1 MPLHSIFS
9 TLPQPSSSS
18 KQRGA
23 AGSAQPWVP
32 AAKSAASMDPT
43 EGQQTRAPRRVSSLR
58 KSSATTTSSQEL
70 RRRRRS
76 PRHQNARRQHHLL
89 HSNAGGVSTLTYH
102 IYTSRSRGPPPSC
115 RRGGRRRRGIP
126 RLSGEHAVVRPRSPK
141 KRRSPLCYSDGRGE
155 DKVLHKLFFFIMG
168 TALLEP
174 GGICLLVTWI

>member
-23 AGSAQPWVP
+23 AGPAQPWVP
-32 AAKSAASMDPT
+32 AAKSAASTDLT

-102 IYTSRSRGPPPSC
+102 IYKPEPGIPHPPAAEAADGGEESRGSAASTRWFGRDRPKNAGRPSATVTGGERIRLVLC
-115 RRGGRRRRGIP
+115 AQLLTVRSEERRVGK
-126 RLSGEHAVVRPRSPK
+126 E
-141 KRRSPLCYSDGRGE
+141 
-155 DKVLHKLFFFIMG
+155 
-168 TALLEP
+168 
-174 GGICLLVTWI
+174 CLL